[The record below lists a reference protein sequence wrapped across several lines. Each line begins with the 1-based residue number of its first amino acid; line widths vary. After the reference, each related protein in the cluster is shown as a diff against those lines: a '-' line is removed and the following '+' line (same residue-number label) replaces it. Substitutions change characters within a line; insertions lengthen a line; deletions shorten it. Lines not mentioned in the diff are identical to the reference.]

1 MEKVYKE
8 GDDYLIVDKP
18 EQNYCSVHLIDGKY
32 SGVIYSYGKVGVP
45 AERSK
50 TESKLSFVF
59 KIENPFTFTE
69 QELRAD
75 PEFKNTIGDVLRDII
90 IGGIEK
96 KNEYAR
102 KNPNSD
108 IKDTDTK

>member
-8 GDDYLIVDKP
+8 GEDYLIVDRP

-32 SGVIYSYGKVGVP
+32 SGVIYTYGKVGVP
-45 AERSK
+45 AER
-50 TESKLSFVF
+50 TDEHRLSFVF

-69 QELRAD
+69 KQLRAD
-75 PEFKNTIGDVLRDII
+75 TEFKTTIGHVLRDII
-90 IGGIEK
+90 IGGIESK
-96 KNEYAR
+96 KEYAR

-108 IKDTDTK
+108 IEDTDTK